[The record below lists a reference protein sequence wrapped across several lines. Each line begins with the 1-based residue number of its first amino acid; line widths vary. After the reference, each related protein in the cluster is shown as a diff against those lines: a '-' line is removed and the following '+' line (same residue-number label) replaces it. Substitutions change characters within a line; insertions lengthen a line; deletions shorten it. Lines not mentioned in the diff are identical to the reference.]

1 MGKAQIVLSVETATL
16 GGSVALT
23 RREELLGSIIGD
35 AQTSHSNTL
44 LSDINEVLDRA
55 RVSLDQVDLFAAAS
69 GPGSF
74 TGLRIG
80 IATVKGLA
88 VTLRRPSMGVP
99 TLRAVAHAAGP
110 SKATVALLP
119 AGRGEVFAQLFFVS
133 DSGVV
138 KDLDEAAH
146 LPPQRL
152 VDRYKS
158 LEYILWV
165 GEGAHVQRETIEA
178 AAQQL
183 GIPFR
188 DTRGKQEESGW
199 VLAPRENNLARSVA
213 ALALLEFESGAS
225 GSPEALRAI
234 YVRPSDAE
242 LKLKCQ

>member
-1 MGKAQIVLSVETATL
+1 MDKAQLVLSVETATL
-16 GGSVALT
+16 GGSVAIT
-23 RREELLGSIIGD
+23 RGEKLLGSIIGD
-35 AQTSHSNTL
+35 KQNSHSNTL
-44 LSDINEVLDRA
+44 LSDINEVLGRA
-55 RVSLDQVDLFAAAS
+55 RVSLDQIELFAAAS

-88 VTLRRPSMGVP
+88 VTLRRPSIGVP
-99 TLRAVAHAAGP
+99 TLRAVAHAAGA

-119 AGRGEVFAQLFFVS
+119 AGRGEVFAQLFSVS
-133 DSGVV
+133 ETGAVTA
-138 KDLDEAAH
+138 LDEAAH

-158 LEYILWV
+158 LEKILWA
-165 GEGAHVQRETIEA
+165 GEGAHVRRETIEV
-178 AAQQL
+178 AAQQV

-188 DTRGKQEESGW
+188 DTSKQEETGW

-213 ALALLEFESGAS
+213 ALALLSFEGGES
-225 GSPEALRAI
+225 GSPEALQAI